1 MRAGSAEEFGDGGD
15 YGLLLVFAEFGEDG
29 QGEDFAG
36 GAFCL
41 GEVALGVAEG
51 LEGLLQVERDRVV
64 DLRADFAGGEEFA
77 QGVAASGA
85 DHILVPDMM
94 AAGNFLRKDD
104 SVHGVSADF
113 GEARCAQEGV
123 VAPRDCAP
131 SLVPVFN
138 MFELDLE
145 DGSLEAIHAG
155 VPAKLVVVVAAAHA
169 VLAEH
174 AGPFG
179 EVG

>member
-15 YGLLLVFAEFGEDG
+15 YGLLLVFAEFGEDR

-36 GAFCL
+36 GALGL

-51 LEGLLQVERDRVV
+51 LEGLLQVKRDGVV

-85 DHILVPDMM
+85 DDVLVPDVT

-104 SVHGVSADF
+104 AVDGIRAGLRRVPRRERGRGSAARLC
-113 GEARCAQEGV
+113 GE
-123 VAPRDCAP
+123 P
-131 SLVPVFN
+131 
-138 MFELDLE
+138 
-145 DGSLEAIHAG
+145 GSSRQCI
-155 VPAKLVVVVAAAHA
+155 
-169 VLAEH
+169 
-174 AGPFG
+174 
-179 EVG
+179 